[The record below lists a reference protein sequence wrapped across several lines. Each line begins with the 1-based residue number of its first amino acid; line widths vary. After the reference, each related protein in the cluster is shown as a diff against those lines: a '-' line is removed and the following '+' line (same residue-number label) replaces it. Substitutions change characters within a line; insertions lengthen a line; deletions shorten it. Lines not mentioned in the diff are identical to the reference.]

1 MNDRPAYVTHPK
13 LALSRR
19 IHVDG
24 YHDSDYT
31 LAVAM
36 LQFPDGQVGL
46 AVDGCEPSFENLI
59 EVHRLLTIM
68 VNKVDERIQQH
79 ASTTIGDN

>member
-1 MNDRPAYVTHPK
+1 MNDRPPA

-31 LAVAM
+31 MAVAM
-36 LQFPDGQVGL
+36 LQFPNGQVGL
-46 AVDGCEPSFENLI
+46 AVDGCDASFENLI

-68 VNKVDERIQQH
+68 EQKVDERIQQH
-79 ASTTIGDN
+79 VVTTRGET